1 MAQSEMWFLVAA
13 DGRFATNDTRS
24 GPSLTKVRALA
35 YAFASF
41 EQAEQQL
48 PLYERALGV
57 SLDVEGPEAKFQ
69 FFRDGVAGE
78 VVDLETL
85 MVGNEDN
92 ALSDWCVEADVG
104 EERELAAPYADV
116 VLKRVA

>member
-1 MAQSEMWFLVAA
+1 MNHENDNWQEPDRD
-13 DGRFATNDTRS
+13 DG
-24 GPSLTKVRALA
+24 
-35 YAFASF
+35 
-41 EQAEQQL
+41 
-48 PLYERALGV
+48 GV
-57 SLDVEGPEAKFQ
+57 TDEPKFQ
-69 FFRDGVAGE
+69 FFKDGIAGE